1 MPREI
6 KKRRNN
12 TREKKP
18 NEETQNNGFKCRYF
32 ALRFSRLFVLVFV
45 NLRQFVRRNLLFRL
59 FAKRFFAL
67 RFFFISSVL
76 SFHRAITTD
85 RKTEKTK

>member
-18 NEETQNNGFKCRYF
+18 HEETQNNGFKCRYF
-32 ALRFSRLFVLVFV
+32 ALRFSRLFVLVFL
-45 NLRQFVRRNLLFRL
+45 NLRQFVQ
-59 FAKRFFAL
+59 
-67 RFFFISSVL
+67 
-76 SFHRAITTD
+76 RAIHYFAIFPFAFFSLFPLFCLFTVP
-85 RKTEKTK
+85 